1 MRKYRRKEQP
11 ASIFDDP
18 MIYILAK
25 NSSLIDYDNKRSMFK
40 M

>member
-1 MRKYRRKEQP
+1 
-11 ASIFDDP
+11 